1 MCAQHMYK
9 KENKN
14 LKRSVHQRSM
24 LKTRNI
30 QSITVAKCN

>member
-1 MCAQHMYK
+1 MRAQHTYK

-14 LKRSVHQRSM
+14 LKRSVNQSSM

-30 QSITVAKCN
+30 QSITDR